1 MRSVIQTQ
9 KYGEIVYDESYW
21 TGKKTVTVGGVQL
34 KKVNKKTFV
43 GEINGEQVTALI
55 AGSFLSGA
63 IIDVNGDKFRMTE
76 PAKWYDYV
84 LSFAWVAIYLVWS
97 VSEALCM
104 IFPVVG
110 GALGGVVAG
119 LGAAAALF
127 IIKPMKNIA
136 AKIAVSLGMFVA
148 VMLVNFALA
157 LIYISAVL

>member
-1 MRSVIQTQ
+1 MKASILTE
-9 KYGEIVYDESYW
+9 KYGEIVYEENYW

-34 KKVNKKTFV
+34 KKVNKKTFA
-43 GEINGEQVTALI
+43 GEIHGEQVIALI
-55 AGSFLSGA
+55 EGSFLSGA
-63 IIDVNGDKFRMTE
+63 IIDVNGDKFRLTDS
-76 PAKWYDYV
+76 AKWYDYV
-84 LSFAWVAIYLVWS
+84 LTFAWAAIYIVWS
-97 VSEALCM
+97 VSDTLNM

-110 GALGGVVAG
+110 GALGGAVAG
-119 LGAAAALF
+119 LGAATTLF

>member
-9 KYGEIVYDESYW
+9 KYGEIVFDESYW

-34 KKVNKKTFV
+34 KKINKKTFV
-43 GEINGEQVTALI
+43 GEINGEQVTAHI
-55 AGSFLSGA
+55 TGSFLSGA
-63 IIDVNGDKFRMTE
+63 IIDVNGDRFRLTDS
-76 PAKWYDYV
+76 AKWYDYV
-84 LSFAWVAIYLVWS
+84 LSFGWVAIYIVWS

-110 GALGGVVAG
+110 GALGGAVAG

>member
-9 KYGEIVYDESYW
+9 KYGEIVYEESYW
-21 TGKKTVTVGGVQL
+21 TGKRKITVGGTEL
-34 KKVNKKTFV
+34 TKINKKTFV
-43 GEINGEQVTALI
+43 GEINGERIGVAI
-55 AGSFLSGA
+55 SGNY
-63 IIDVNGDKFRMTE
+63 ISGVFIDINGEKFRVTE
-76 PAKWYDYV
+76 SAKWYDYV
-84 LSFAWVAIYLVWS
+84 LTFAWAAIYIVWS
-97 VSEALCM
+97 VSDTLNM

-110 GALGGVVAG
+110 GALGGAVAG